1 MLSGI
6 WILSVWTSSE
16 KLDMRVCHRRRI
28 RVGVGL
34 VLVALV
40 RLLSSSSGFC
50 CDPCRRRFVFL
61 AVAVAAGRA
70 GRGGERPGS
79 CC

>member
-1 MLSGI
+1 MSGAI

-28 RVGVGL
+28 RIGVGL

-40 RLLSSSSGFC
+40 RLLSSSSSF
-50 CDPCRRRFVFL
+50 RFL
-61 AVAVAAGRA
+61 L
-70 GRGGERPGS
+70 
-79 CC
+79 

>member
-1 MLSGI
+1 MSGAI

-28 RVGVGL
+28 RIGVGL

-40 RLLSSSSGFC
+40 RLLSSSSF
-50 CDPCRRRFVFL
+50 RFL
-61 AVAVAAGRA
+61 L
-70 GRGGERPGS
+70 
-79 CC
+79 